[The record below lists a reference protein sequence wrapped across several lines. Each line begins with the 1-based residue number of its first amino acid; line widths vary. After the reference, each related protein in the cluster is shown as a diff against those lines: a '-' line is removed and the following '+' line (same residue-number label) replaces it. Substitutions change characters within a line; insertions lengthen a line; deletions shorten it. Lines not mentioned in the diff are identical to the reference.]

1 MAFHMPSSI
10 FSLKDSTFLI
20 ITTQYILDI
29 VTLNMYNTPIF
40 SKKEK
45 IYSMANTN
53 NEESQQQESQ
63 INEQN
68 SPEQEP
74 TQDEAAAEAAAVA
87 NEFDLL
93 QEELTT
99 LKDKYARVHADF
111 ENIKKRLEREKYTA
125 VEYANE
131 KFAKDMIPVLDSLQ
145 MAMASANT
153 DASAEELI
161 IKLKE
166 GIELT
171 IKQFLTSLER
181 HGVKMVAHDEPF
193 DPNIHNAIQ
202 SVASDTVESGQ
213 IVQTF
218 QTGYK
223 YKERPLREAMVV
235 VAN

>member
-1 MAFHMPSSI
+1 MSEKSQEK
-10 FSLKDSTFLI
+10 LEDETLQNEEDSTKV
-20 ITTQYILDI
+20 D
-29 VTLNMYNTPIF
+29 
-40 SKKEK
+40 E
-45 IYSMANTN
+45 TN
-53 NEESQQQESQ
+53 S
-63 INEQN
+63 
-68 SPEQEP
+68 
-74 TQDEAAAEAAAVA
+74 DEARAEAEAVE
-87 NEFDLL
+87 NEFDFL
-93 QEELTT
+93 QNELTA

-131 KFAKDMIPVLDSLQ
+131 KFAKDMIPVLDALDGALNSIN
-145 MAMASANT
+145 S
-153 DASAEELI
+153 DADKAEMFD
-161 IKLKE
+161 KLKE

-171 IKQFLTSLER
+171 HKQFLSSLEK
-181 HGVKMVAHDEPF
+181 HGVKKVAHDEPF

-202 SVASDTVESGQ
+202 SMDSEDVASGQ

>member
-1 MAFHMPSSI
+1 MSDE
-10 FSLKDSTFLI
+10 LKNES
-20 ITTQYILDI
+20 
-29 VTLNMYNTPIF
+29 
-40 SKKEK
+40 E
-45 IYSMANTN
+45 IY
-53 NEESQQQESQ
+53 
-63 INEQN
+63 QN
-68 SPEQEP
+68 P
-74 TQDEAAAEAAAVA
+74 DEAAAEAEAVK

-93 QEELTT
+93 QDELTS

-111 ENIKKRLEREKYTA
+111 ENIKKRLEREKYAA

-145 MAMASANT
+145 AALGSVGSDANI
-153 DASAEELI
+153 EELFA
-161 IKLKE
+161 KLKE

-171 IKQFLTSLER
+171 QKQMISSLEK

-218 QTGYK
+218 QTGYR
-223 YKERPLREAMVV
+223 YKDRPLREAMVV
-235 VAN
+235 VAG

>member
-1 MAFHMPSSI
+1 MSNE
-10 FSLKDSTFLI
+10 TNE
-20 ITTQYILDI
+20 
-29 VTLNMYNTPIF
+29 TLNEELEN
-40 SKKEK
+40 SQEV
-45 IYSMANTN
+45 TN
-53 NEESQQQESQ
+53 
-63 INEQN
+63 
-68 SPEQEP
+68 
-74 TQDEAAAEAAAVA
+74 DEAQADAEAVE

-93 QEELTT
+93 QNELTT

-131 KFAKDMIPVLDSLQ
+131 KFAKDMIPVIDSLEG
-145 MAMASANT
+145 ALKSVAT
-153 DASAEELI
+153 EGDKAELFD
-161 IKLKE
+161 KLKE

-171 IKQFLTSLER
+171 YKQFLTSLEK
-181 HGVKMVAHDEPF
+181 HGVTMVSHEEPF

-202 SVASDTVESGQ
+202 SVDSEDVESGQ

>member
-1 MAFHMPSSI
+1 MATEE
-10 FSLKDSTFLI
+10 KDELQNENSET
-20 ITTQYILDI
+20 
-29 VTLNMYNTPIF
+29 VTL
-40 SKKEK
+40 
-45 IYSMANTN
+45 
-53 NEESQQQESQ
+53 
-63 INEQN
+63 
-68 SPEQEP
+68 
-74 TQDEAAAEAAAVA
+74 DEAAAEAAAVA

-93 QEELTT
+93 QTELSE

-131 KFAKDMIPVLDSLQ
+131 KFAKDMIPVLDSL
-145 MAMASANT
+145 AGALNSVNAGTNC
-153 DASAEELI
+153 EELLA
-161 IKLKE
+161 KLKE

-171 IKQFLTSLER
+171 QKQFITSLEK
-181 HGVKMVAHDEPF
+181 HGVKMVSHDEPF

-202 SVASDTVESGQ
+202 SVDSDTVESGQ